1 MKKNV
6 KLTLAVV
13 MVVAA
18 VLGGMKTY
26 DAYAPV
32 SQSDLL
38 LSENVEALSDGWGSE
53 IATAIYRYVL
63 DTNYDSNAVL
73 KGSPCYSKKTDK
85 VTYTQGGQASG
96 LTKKGLGTIS
106 GNSSV
111 SYSTTSEITGYQYL
125 CESDFFSMCDRRQQ
139 IFC

>member
-53 IATAIYRYVL
+53 IATAIFRYVL
-63 DTNYDSNAVL
+63 DTNYDSNAAL
-73 KGSPCYSKKTDK
+73 KSSPCVTKRMNKT
-85 VTYTQGGQASG
+85 TYKQGGEASG
-96 LTKKGLGTIS
+96 PTEKGF
-106 GNSSV
+106 SV
-111 SYSTTSEITGYQYL
+111 SGSTSVSHSSTTEISGYQYL
-125 CESDFFSMCDRRQQ
+125 CEFDFFSTCDRRQQ
-139 IFC
+139 KLC

>member
-63 DTNYDSNAVL
+63 DTNYDSNAAL
-73 KGSPCYSKKTDK
+73 KGSPCFTKRTNN
-85 VTYTQGGQASG
+85 VTYSQGGQASG
-96 LTKKGLGTIS
+96 PTGKGFGSIS

-111 SYSTTSEITGYQYL
+111 SYSSTSEIAGYQYL
-125 CESDFFSMCDRRQQ
+125 CEYEFFSMCDRRQQ
-139 IFC
+139 KLC